1 MLPSLI
7 VSGRQVPV
15 ESSLVLCT
23 PKAKTYP
30 TLQQLCLQT
39 SHRCGGT
46 LHQIERNLS
55 IHSLP
60 CRHILLDCPCTE
72 LLQPYHLPPL
82 TSNQCICQR
91 YARYSANDCDNQH
104 HLVCTPVDK
113 PMWKLISDSSVSQL
127 VHYRHPHPVSFS
139 TLRYW

>member
-1 MLPSLI
+1 MLESLI

-15 ESSLVLCT
+15 KSSLVLCT

-30 TLQQLCLQT
+30 TLQQLCFQT
-39 SHRCGGT
+39 SLGYGGT
-46 LHQIERNLS
+46 LLQLERHPS

-72 LLQPYHLPPL
+72 PLQPYHLPPL
-82 TSNQCICQR
+82 TSNQSICQR
-91 YARYSANDCDNQH
+91 YAGYSANDHDNQR

-113 PMWKLISDSSVSQL
+113 PMWKLISDSSVNQL
-127 VHYRHPHPVSFS
+127 VHYQHPLPVSFS
-139 TLRYW
+139 SLRYC